1 MREDAEN
8 SQRNDA
14 TGGHEGPSRRAFLS
28 GTGGLALAAATAS
41 LLNHR
46 ALSQNSG
53 APTAGHAQEK
63 TTSLLKADSASTAK
77 RLKYPHLLSPFKI
90 GNRVLKNRMIGTAS
104 SPHFLAGPDAYPND
118 AIIYYYG
125 NKARA
130 GASLIVLSQ
139 PFGIH
144 PTTEEDALKIRAAQP
159 NQVNPDHGSD
169 SGHFPVWDLA
179 NTGTQNMLSQ
189 LTEAVHFYG
198 SLCLWKPKIETPSGY
213 DVSAGNAT
221 EIVVNTDRMGA
232 FGAAAFGS
240 GSASE
245 GSVPGGPAGGA
256 TKEITVELLQKMIE
270 DTALQA
276 ALAKEAGF
284 DGVFLHCSYRAPL
297 PARLLSPLTNRRTD
311 QYGGS
316 LENRARFII
325 ELTTAIRKRCG
336 EDHFIMA
343 SMSGCEPDGGY
354 TLQDGAAFARMFTGH
369 IDLLDLKG
377 DPGERDS
384 APTNFILEH
393 TPFLYMTEAYKKAGV
408 TIPLVSDGGFTN
420 LDWAEEAIASGKTDA
435 AGISRAFI
443 TTPDLGRLAEEGRN
457 EDVVPCIRCNA
468 CHGNGFFKPWNSTCV
483 VNPTWGLE
491 HKLERMISPARDKKK
506 VAVIGGGPA
515 GLEAALVASRR
526 GHAVTLYEK
535 TGSLGGVFKTIENV
549 SFKWPHKD
557 FRDYLVRQI
566 GKSGVKVRLN
576 TEADPAIIG
585 KEGYDAVLVAI
596 GADPLVPELPGV
608 KNKNVVCAINVYGKE
623 NTLARDVVIIGGGQ
637 TGTETGIHLSE
648 KGHRVTVLES
658 SKVLARDAGLRVHF
672 YSALQNAWEQ
682 QPNFKSILQATC
694 NGITADGVTYIDS
707 DGKQHSIQAGSVVI
721 AAGIK
726 PKTDQ
731 AFKFHEAGVRFYMI
745 GDCAQGGSVEL
756 ADLQTAMRSAFSTA
770 SML

>member
-1 MREDAEN
+1 MREDVEN
-8 SQRNDA
+8 NQMNDA
-14 TGGHEGPSRRAFLS
+14 TSEHEGPSRRAFLS
-28 GTGGLALAAATAS
+28 GTGCLALTAATAG

-46 ALSQNSG
+46 ALSQPSG
-53 APTAGHAQEK
+53 APVDERSKGETASRQK
-63 TTSLLKADSASTAK
+63 SDSTPTSK

-90 GNRVLKNRMIGTAS
+90 GKRVLKNRMIGTAS
-104 SPHFLAGPDAYPND
+104 SPHFLVGPDAYPND

-144 PTTEEDALKIRAAQP
+144 PTNEEDALKIRSAQP
-159 NQVNPDHGSD
+159 NRVNPDHGSD
-169 SGHFPVWDLA
+169 SGHFPAWDLA

-213 DVSAGNAT
+213 EVSPGNAT
-221 EIVVNTDRMGA
+221 EIVLNTDKVGA
-232 FGAAAFGS
+232 FGTAAFGG
-240 GSASE
+240 GSAE
-245 GSVPGGPAGGA
+245 GAA
-256 TKEITVELLQKMIE
+256 KEITAAMLQEIVEN
-270 DTALQA
+270 TALQA
-276 ALAKEAGF
+276 ALAKEVGF

-297 PARLLSPLTNRRTD
+297 TAMLLSPLTNRRTD

-325 ELTTAIRKRCG
+325 EVADAIKKRCG
-336 EDHFIMA
+336 QDHFIMA
-343 SMSGCEPDGGY
+343 SMSGCEPNGGY
-354 TLQDGAAFARMFTGH
+354 TLEDGAAFARMFTGR

-420 LDWAEEAIASGKTDA
+420 LNWAEEAISSGKTDA
-435 AGISRAFI
+435 VGISRAFI
-443 TTPDLGRLAEEGRN
+443 TTPELGLLAEEGRN
-457 EDVVPCIRCNA
+457 EDVVPCVRCNA
-468 CHGNGFFKPWNSTCV
+468 CHGNGFFKPWNSTCA

-535 TGSLGGVFKTIENV
+535 ADSLGGVFKTIENV

-557 FRDYLVRQI
+557 FMDYLVRQI

-576 TEADPAIIG
+576 TEADPAMIG
-585 KEGYDAVLVAI
+585 KERYDAVLVAI
-596 GADPLVPELPGV
+596 GADPLVPEIPGV
-608 KNKNVVCAINVYGKE
+608 KNKNVIYAIDVYGKE
-623 NTLARDVVIIGGGQ
+623 NTLARDVVIVGGGQ
-637 TGTETGIHLSE
+637 TGTETGIHLAE

-658 SKVLARDAGLRVHF
+658 SKVLARDASIRVHF

-682 QPNFKSILQATC
+682 QPNFKSILEATC
-694 NGITADGVTYIDS
+694 NGITADGVTYIDT
-707 DGKQHSIQAGSVVI
+707 DGKQHSIQADSVVI

-731 AFKFHEAGVRFYMI
+731 AFKFHEAGTRFYMI
-745 GDCAQGGSVEL
+745 GDCAQGAGVEL
-756 ADLQTAMRSAFSTA
+756 ADLQTAMRSAFSIA
-770 SML
+770 STL